1 MKLIPIIPILI
12 IYSPVFSQLSD
23 QEIHDLKGGRVK
35 KDTSYVYWLP
45 FKPGKKFLLIQ
56 GWQSNMSHK
65 GELSLDFKMKTGTS
79 IYAAREGIV
88 TEVKEDAEHG
98 GLKDE
103 YLNDGNH
110 IVIKHNDGSEAGY
123 WHLQHN
129 GALVSLGDTIKKGQL
144 IALSGNTGYSAFPHL
159 HFWVYKNEDGF
170 KTIPTRFVTKKGVI
184 YLRPGRY
191 YRNPDLRSGN

>member
-1 MKLIPIIPILI
+1 MK
-12 IYSPVFSQLSD
+12 S
-23 QEIHDLKGGRVK
+23 GRVK

-45 FKPGKKFLLIQ
+45 YGPCKKFLLIQ

-88 TEVKEDAEHG
+88 TEVKEDAEQG

-103 YLNDGNH
+103 FLDDGNH
-110 IVIKHNDGSEAGY
+110 IVISHNDGSVAGY

-159 HFWVYKNEDGF
+159 HFWVYKNEGGF

-191 YRNPDLRSGN
+191 YKSMHE